1 MILLYAHTHTQA
13 HRQISLNA
21 RLMLRSTEYFETEKF
36 PVTGTLGAFDDG
48 KHQCVISLLKVLPW
62 IVGRMK
68 VYGIR
73 SNVHHSISPATFI
86 SLTRSCARIVCRWA
100 IGAIFSCGELEHNR
114 NVKTCQMFDIHYQ
127 EFNYLKAKMQLP
139 NRYLLTDILGSSDVS
154 TLAPMHPYTPARE
167 RETYL

>member
-1 MILLYAHTHTQA
+1 
-13 HRQISLNA
+13 
-21 RLMLRSTEYFETEKF
+21 MLRSTEYFETEKF

-86 SLTRSCARIVCRWA
+86 SHSLLRSYCV
-100 IGAIFSCGELEHNR
+100 
-114 NVKTCQMFDIHYQ
+114 QMGYRGYI
-127 EFNYLKAKMQLP
+127 
-139 NRYLLTDILGSSDVS
+139 
-154 TLAPMHPYTPARE
+154 
-167 RETYL
+167 